1 MGLRILY
8 VGENDGTCIQRAR
21 ALEELGHRIH
31 FVHSG
36 PPPSRFLRQ
45 VYRVGHHLSL
55 PPDLLG
61 AHRELRKAVDGER
74 FDLLWVDKGRSLKPS
89 LLRAMRE
96 RAPHMRMLSY
106 SPDDMTRPYHS
117 SIRYRAS
124 LPVFDAVV
132 TTKSYIADDLRKL
145 GARRVLFVGNAYD
158 PAVHR
163 PLDLSAADRERFA
176 CDVGFFG
183 TFEEDRAQHLLRL
196 AESGVPVTI
205 RGHGWRRFQG
215 RHSGLTIFPGHM
227 AQENYVKA
235 INATRINLGFLR
247 KGARDRQTTRS
258 VEIPG
263 CRAFML
269 AERTDEH
276 LELFEEGAEAEFFD
290 SFDELLSKCRHY
302 LEHEAERQRL
312 AAAGYERCLR
322 SGYRNRD
329 RLEQVLET
337 LEAETA

>member
-183 TFEEDRAQHLLRL
+183 TTSASSEPSRKTAPSTSCGWPSRACRSRS
-196 AESGVPVTI
+196 AATAGVDSRVATPGSRSSRAT
-205 RGHGWRRFQG
+205 WPRR
-215 RHSGLTIFPGHM
+215 
-227 AQENYVKA
+227 
-235 INATRINLGFLR
+235 
-247 KGARDRQTTRS
+247 TT
-258 VEIPG
+258 
-263 CRAFML
+263 
-269 AERTDEH
+269 
-276 LELFEEGAEAEFFD
+276 
-290 SFDELLSKCRHY
+290 
-302 LEHEAERQRL
+302 
-312 AAAGYERCLR
+312 
-322 SGYRNRD
+322 
-329 RLEQVLET
+329 
-337 LEAETA
+337 